1 MSKGSRAPTK
11 IEDMDVDLTRFD
23 WISLSFLISCIM
35 DFHVCPQLLKEKNVI
50 LKHILGNFLDIRMAE
65 SLWVDMTFSQ
75 VPIAPE
81 ISQLFLSVSLVKSM
95 RMASIVLL
103 VKNLPWGVFEQ
114 FAGVPA

>member
-1 MSKGSRAPTK
+1 M
-11 IEDMDVDLTRFD
+11 
-23 WISLSFLISCIM
+23 
-35 DFHVCPQLLKEKNVI
+35 I

-65 SLWVDMTFSQ
+65 SLWVDMTFLQ
-75 VPIAPE
+75 VPIAVAPE
-81 ISQLFLSVSLVKSM
+81 INQLFLSVSLVKSM

>member
-65 SLWVDMTFSQ
+65 SLLLDMPFLQ
-75 VPIAPE
+75 VPMEPRNQPALTFGWYPSAGE
-81 ISQLFLSVSLVKSM
+81 ISKP
-95 RMASIVLL
+95 MATSKL
-103 VKNLPWGVFEQ
+103 E
-114 FAGVPA
+114 

>member
-81 ISQLFLSVSLVKSM
+81 ISQLFLSM